1 MKNKAIYWCAFITLV
16 FLCLPITALAA
27 DNPVGVAYRGHIQ
40 DVGDYPSDGSWV
52 DSPEIIGTEGQS
64 KRIEGFEIKL
74 TGDVPEGMEMRYN
87 VHVQNK
93 GWLYD
98 EDDVTNW
105 PKDGAYAGTRGES
118 LRIEAVK
125 IVLTDSDGK
134 AVSGYSVQYR
144 GHVQNVGDLPAD
156 ESEWIKDG
164 DQLGTVGSSLRLE
177 ALLVKVV
184 KTVVEPVVYDKAGT
198 YGPEAGTEVIN
209 GDVIIKA
216 DGITLRNLHINGDLY
231 IGTDQ
236 VVEKADEST
245 AATINEDQINTETT
259 ITGYSEIELQQLYIE
274 FFTKPSAG
282 TSLTITGSPSQAF
295 LFSLPGGTQFTATT
309 PATGAGMGAP
319 MQITAGSSSG
329 SAGGVSVGGAIG
341 SLSLL
346 TPGTQVFLAPGCLV
360 QLFSLQPGALN
371 CGILT
376 PLTGVIQ
383 SAVVQAP
390 GAIFSGPGAIQ
401 QADIQAS
408 GAVFATRP
416 SAFTVAPGVAAPPSM
431 PALPDSGGGGGYT
444 PTQNPVTFSLFSG
457 TVDSGTT
464 VTMSSSGADF
474 IYYTTDGTD
483 PSTATGASGTTKVSG
498 HSVTLTITQAL
509 NIKALATRAGYLNS
523 GVTSKTY
530 TLSPSADLSSI
541 VISPAAG
548 SFNFSSTTYDYSNVT
563 VANDVEGIT
572 VTPSGNGNGVITVNG
587 TVVASGAQLA
597 TPIPV
602 SYKIETTITI
612 TNQEQGK
619 APKTYTIKVTPSSG
633 IVTPIV
639 SKLKATFAA
648 TTTPLDLNTSGIFGI
663 KPGTTGS
670 LTNVVFTSS
679 DATVITSGTSADG
692 TIPILKDGTV
702 NLTFV
707 AASVTLDGIT
717 YPNVSLNH
725 VVIAVTS
732 TAYLAKVNSGT
743 GTVDDY
749 AAAGIAGVVDGNLS
763 GINQAVAVARAASAG
778 TELNKDAIQTVVA
791 DYLAGANNFAVALEN
806 SNSKIQTEAFNLNIT
821 SAKDSYGN
829 LLSGNKT
836 ITVTSDQGDLSYNQ
850 AVTFA
855 NGTVMVPI
863 SLSKIGEH
871 ALTVAVNGVIPI
883 QNQAVTVYSKLNF
896 SPANTVSGYD
906 AANGS
911 VVVIPPDNNGIPV
924 TGIGYRVFYQKQ
936 SLTAITIP
944 ASVTSIGV
952 DAFRECTELVT
963 IVIPKNVT
971 IIDAAAFYNCS
982 KLGSVTFAGDS
993 LLTTI
998 GASAFNACPLTTITN
1013 IPAGVTID
1021 PTAGTMGENGDGF
1034 IGIYANTAGTYTYN
1048 SSTWSK
1054 QS

>member
-1 MKNKAIYWCAFITLV
+1 
-16 FLCLPITALAA
+16 
-27 DNPVGVAYRGHIQ
+27 
-40 DVGDYPSDGSWV
+40 
-52 DSPEIIGTEGQS
+52 
-64 KRIEGFEIKL
+64 
-74 TGDVPEGMEMRYN
+74 
-87 VHVQNK
+87 
-93 GWLYD
+93 
-98 EDDVTNW
+98 
-105 PKDGAYAGTRGES
+105 
-118 LRIEAVK
+118 
-125 IVLTDSDGK
+125 
-134 AVSGYSVQYR
+134 
-144 GHVQNVGDLPAD
+144 
-156 ESEWIKDG
+156 
-164 DQLGTVGSSLRLE
+164 
-177 ALLVKVV
+177 
-184 KTVVEPVVYDKAGT
+184 
-198 YGPEAGTEVIN
+198 
-209 GDVIIKA
+209 
-216 DGITLRNLHINGDLY
+216 
-231 IGTDQ
+231 
-236 VVEKADEST
+236 
-245 AATINEDQINTETT
+245 
-259 ITGYSEIELQQLYIE
+259 
-274 FFTKPSAG
+274 
-282 TSLTITGSPSQAF
+282 
-295 LFSLPGGTQFTATT
+295 
-309 PATGAGMGAP
+309 
-319 MQITAGSSSG
+319 MQITAGSGSG

-633 IVTPIV
+633 TVTPIV

-679 DATVITSGTSADG
+679 DATMITSGTSADG

-717 YPNVSLNH
+717 YPDVSLNH

-749 AAAGIAGVVDGNLS
+749 AAAGIAGVVAGNLD
-763 GINQAVAVARAASAG
+763 GINLAVTTARATG
-778 TELNKDAIQTVVA
+778 VELDKTTIQNLVNGYVS
-791 DYLAGANNFAVALEN
+791 GANNFALALEN
-806 SNSKIQTEAFNLNIT
+806 SNSKIQNEAFNLNIT

-829 LLSGNKT
+829 LLNGDQT
-836 ITVTSDQGDLSYNQ
+836 ITLTSNQSDCLTYNQ
-850 AVTFA
+850 TVSFA
-855 NGTVMVPI
+855 NGTAMV
-863 SLSKIGEH
+863 SLYLSKIGEH

-924 TGIGYRVFYQKQ
+924 TGIGYGVFYQKQ

-944 ASVTSIGV
+944 ASVT
-952 DAFRECTELVT
+952 
-963 IVIPKNVT
+963 
-971 IIDAAAFYNCS
+971 IIDAAAFYYCQ